1 MYNDYPKAI
10 QLAFTEL
17 CDYFGLTPSGLAV
30 LAHMSPQTMNHIMS
44 GKSNPSGRTYQKIAD
59 ALDITYADVVC
70 WIRSAE
76 VELGLK
82 NFETNRSTESGTL
95 VSQRLYDLRTETGK
109 TLMQVRLATGA
120 PIDYE
125 KAIKERDFS
134 TLIALADYFGV
145 SVDYL
150 LGRTENPDMA
160 K

>member
-1 MYNDYPKAI
+1 MYNDYPEAI

-17 CDYFGLTPSGLAV
+17 CDYFGLTPSGLAA

-44 GKSNPSGRTYQKIAD
+44 GKSSPSGQTYQKIAN

-76 VELGLK
+76 VELGLEK
-82 NFETNRSTESGTL
+82 FKTDRSSESGTIA
-95 VSQRLYDLRTETGK
+95 SQRLYDLRTETGK

-125 KAIKERDFS
+125 RVIKEHDFS
-134 TLIALADYFGV
+134 ILITLADYFGV

-150 LGRTENPDMA
+150 LGRTENPNIA